1 MSEVAPVAQW
11 IRAPA
16 SEAGRGGSIPLG
28 GAFMGNNIIV
38 LDLETK
44 FTFDEVGGRDKFE
57 ALGITVAGVYDY
69 STGKYEAIEE
79 KDLSKLE
86 KRLESKPLIV
96 GFNSKRF
103 DIPVLKPYLHF
114 DPNIL
119 PQLDIMDEIQKVVG
133 HRISLESVA
142 QATLGY
148 GKSGS
153 GLDAIKYYRSGEIDK
168 LKKYCLDDVK
178 VTREVY
184 EYGCKHKEL
193 FFTSKYG
200 NSKTRVEVNWERPNE
215 AEAEKAQLALF

>member
-1 MSEVAPVAQW
+1 M
-11 IRAPA
+11 
-16 SEAGRGGSIPLG
+16 
-28 GAFMGNNIIV
+28 NIIV

-69 STGKYEAIEE
+69 ATGKYEAIEE
-79 KDLSKLE
+79 KDLAKLE
-86 KRLESKPLIV
+86 KRLESKPLVI
-96 GFNSKRF
+96 GFNSKKF

-114 DPNIL
+114 DPAVL
-119 PQLDIMDEIQKVVG
+119 PQLDIMEEIQNVVG
-133 HRISLESVA
+133 HRIGLESVA

-153 GLDAIKYYRSGEIDK
+153 GLDAIKYFRNGEIDK

-178 VTREVY
+178 VTKEVY

-200 NSKTRVEVNWERPNE
+200 TGKVRVAVNWEMPGTE
-215 AEAEKAQLALF
+215 TDKAPQLNLF